1 MDLLSCIPAEWVQL
15 GYECD
20 YNSHMTSEL
29 TITRPD
35 DWHLHLRD
43 GQMLSGTV
51 PAAARYFG
59 RAIIMPNLTPP
70 VRNAEQALAYRDR
83 IIACRP
89 TSSCWQP
96 LMVLYLTDNTSPAII
111 QQACEAGITAAKL
124 YPAGATTNSDSG
136 VTALEHV
143 LPALE
148 TMSGLDMPLLVH
160 GEVTRGEV
168 DIFDREARFIEE
180 QLEPVVQRFAELKV
194 VLEHVST
201 KQAVEFVESASDRVG
216 ATITPQHLMYNRNDM
231 LVGGVR
237 PHYYCLPILKRNIHQ
252 QALRS
257 AVVRG
262 SKKFFLGT
270 DSAPHQKHTKET
282 ACGCAGCFSSHAA
295 IELYAEVFEEL
306 GILDKLEAF
315 ASFNGPDFYGL
326 PRNTDTITLRHEPWE
341 VPAAYPLADG
351 QVVPLKAGETIQWRV
366 V

>member
-1 MDLLSCIPAEWVQL
+1 
-15 GYECD
+15 
-20 YNSHMTSEL
+20 MTKEL

-43 GQMLSGTV
+43 KAMLAGTV
-51 PAAARYFG
+51 PEAARYFG

-70 VRNAEQALAYRDR
+70 VRNADEALAYRDR
-83 IIACRP
+83 ILAQRP
-89 TSSCWQP
+89 EGSAWQP
-96 LMVLYLTDNTSPAII
+96 LMVLYLTDNSSPAMIGE
-111 QQACEAGITAAKL
+111 AFEAGITAAKL

-136 VTALEHV
+136 VTDLEHV
-143 LPALE
+143 YPALE
-148 TMSGLDMPLLVH
+148 AMGEHGMPLLVH
-160 GEVTRGEV
+160 GEVTRPEI

-180 QLEPVVQRFAELKV
+180 QLRPVVQRFPALKV

-201 KQAVEFVESASDRVG
+201 QQAVQFVEDAGERVA

-237 PHYYCLPILKRNIHQ
+237 PHYYCLPILKRNVHQ
-252 QALRS
+252 LALRD
-257 AVVRG
+257 AVVSG
-262 SKKFFLGT
+262 SRKFFLGT
-270 DSAPHQKHTKET
+270 DSAPHLQHTKET

-306 GILDKLEAF
+306 GILEKLEAF

-326 PRNTDTITLRHEPWE
+326 PRNTDTITLRRDSWE
-341 VPAAYPLADG
+341 VPTAYPMADG
-351 QVVPLKAGETIQWRV
+351 QVVPLKAGEALQWRV